1 MPISLDALGPDGGP
15 IYAETN
21 FSNFIVEPFNASS
34 ALIFIAISIYWL
46 WKIRNEKM
54 QFGFIFFSM
63 SLMLIGGIGGTIY
76 HAFRISKYYL
86 LMDWLPITIIT
97 IFCSIYFLNK
107 IFHKLFLSIIV
118 VLFSLFIQYLI
129 WDYAGKHDHHHSI
142 TLNYLLL
149 GISILLPLVIYAY
162 LQNWRNFKLVVYSLI
177 CFGLALFFRLVDAYE
192 IFPFGT
198 HFLWHTGGAAATWFM
213 VDFMYLE
220 NDKFIK
226 ELNQIK
232 WDIDL

>member
-1 MPISLDALGPDGGP
+1 MSIPLDALGPDGGP

-21 FSNFIVEPFNASS
+21 FSNFIVEPLNAAS
-34 ALIFIAISIYWL
+34 ALIFIAISSYWL
-46 WKIRNEKM
+46 WKIRYEKL
-54 QFGFIFFSM
+54 QFGFIFSAM

-76 HAFRISKYYL
+76 HAFRVSKYYL

-97 IFCSIYFLNK
+97 ILCSIYFLNK

-118 VLFSLFIQYLI
+118 VLVSLLIQYFI
-129 WDYAGKHDHHHSI
+129 WDYAGKHDHHLSI

-149 GISILLPLVIYAY
+149 GFSILLPLGIYLY
-162 LQNWRNFKLVVYSLI
+162 LQNWRNYKIVLYSLI
-177 CFGLALFFRLVDAYE
+177 SFGLALTFRLIDAFE

-198 HFLWHTGGAAATWFM
+198 HFLWHTGGAIATWLM
-213 VDFMYLE
+213 VDYMYLE

-226 ELNQIK
+226 EVNQIK
-232 WDIDL
+232 WDIEI

>member
-1 MPISLDALGPDGGP
+1 MSIPLDALGPDGGP

-21 FSNFIVEPFNASS
+21 FSNFIVEPLNASS
-34 ALIFIAISIYWL
+34 ALVFVAISSYWL
-46 WKIRNEKM
+46 WKIRTEKL
-54 QFGFIFFSM
+54 QFGFIFFAM

-76 HAFRISKYYL
+76 HAFRVSKYYL

-97 IFCSIYFLNK
+97 IFCSVYFLNK
-107 IFHKLFLSIIV
+107 IFHKLLLSIIV
-118 VLFSLFIQYLI
+118 VTVSLLIQYLI
-129 WDYAGKHDHHHSI
+129 WDYAGKHDHHLSI

-149 GISILLPLVIYAY
+149 GFSILLPLAIYLY
-162 LQNWRNFKLVVYSLI
+162 LQNWRNYKIVLYSLI
-177 CFGLALFFRLVDAYE
+177 SFGLALAFRLIDAFE

-198 HFLWHTGGAAATWFM
+198 HFLWHTGGAIATWLM

-226 ELNQIK
+226 EVNQIK
-232 WDIDL
+232 WEIEI